1 MLGATNHAEV
11 SLTKILA
18 PPLSTARFH
27 LIHAPTIVHPMIAFA
42 LCLQA
47 MIQMAIDMHKA
58 MQQINEEFGHG
69 LRLRIGM
76 HSGSV
81 LGGIMGTKK
90 LNFDLWGETV
100 EMVIMRL
107 SVSHTSICVSSCFC
121 HGCIIKANKMEEHGL
136 PERIHVSE
144 TT

>member
-1 MLGATNHAEV
+1 M
-11 SLTKILA
+11 
-18 PPLSTARFH
+18 
-27 LIHAPTIVHPMIAFA
+27 
-42 LCLQA
+42 
-47 MIQMAIDMHKA
+47 MAIDMHRA

-100 EMVIMRL
+100 EM
-107 SVSHTSICVSSCFC
+107 
-121 HGCIIKANKMEEHGL
+121 ANRMEEDGV

-144 TT
+144 PVFVFPLFLVDSLIEFLSVSALAVC

>member
-1 MLGATNHAEV
+1 MLGSVNHAE
-11 SLTKILA
+11 
-18 PPLSTARFH
+18 
-27 LIHAPTIVHPMIAFA
+27 
-42 LCLQA
+42 A
-47 MIQMAIDMHKA
+47 MIRMAIDMHRA

-100 EMVIMRL
+100 EMVCLPVVNLTKLLQDDR
-107 SVSHTSICVSSCFC
+107 SWACSKEPSSTVL
-121 HGCIIKANKMEEHGL
+121 K
-136 PERIHVSE
+136 
-144 TT
+144 